1 MICNCKLF
9 NLHDCSCE
17 AILAGED
24 LHVQVPKARAA
35 SAITGLT
42 FDFKAVRRQLR
53 SALKDAMQTK
63 KKKQWARNVQKMSAR
78 YLDVPDQQFAEFLP
92 DVARYL

>member
-24 LHVQVPKARAA
+24 LHDHDQAPKTKGTKAP
-35 SAITGLT
+35 
-42 FDFKAVRRQLR
+42 FDFKTVRRQVRQALR
-53 SALKDAMQTK
+53 DMMQTK
-63 KKKQWARNVQKMSAR
+63 KKKQWARNVQRMSAR
-78 YLDVPDQQFAEFLP
+78 YLDVSDHQFAEFLP